1 MITITPDAC
10 LGSYFFDTSWIFL
23 EIYYL
28 VWPDEFEIQIS
39 IFLPWYFSLTVLH
52 PYVFLLFSTFENRSI
67 NKKICHLIGLVCG
80 NFALYIVFSG
90 VNGFFFS
97 KFKIITSTTDCV
109 KNNNTGVL
117 TFLILIHQMTQ
128 LIWYTCIYIHDG
140 FIFLN
145 KKLIC
150 RGVFQHLHLGTKHLS
165 KSYQTLKKIMHLW
178 SIVMLI
184 SNTMNCT

>member
-1 MITITPDAC
+1 MSFNRPC
-10 LGSYFFDTSWIFL
+10 LWKLCT
-23 EIYYL
+23 
-28 VWPDEFEIQIS
+28 
-39 IFLPWYFSLTVLH
+39 
-52 PYVFLLFSTFENRSI
+52 
-67 NKKICHLIGLVCG
+67 
-80 NFALYIVFSG
+80 LYCFSG
-90 VNGFFFS
+90 VNGVFFS
-97 KFKIITSTTDCV
+97 KFRIITSTTDCV

-150 RGVFQHLHLGTKHLS
+150 RGVFHHLHLGTKHLS

-184 SNTMNCT
+184 SNTRTVRNYIHVKIHQLNKFYFVKYKELMYIFQEYKFEWWKFRNSRKISELRRRACVASKRSSKC

>member
-1 MITITPDAC
+1 MSFDRPC
-10 LGSYFFDTSWIFL
+10 LWKLCT
-23 EIYYL
+23 
-28 VWPDEFEIQIS
+28 
-39 IFLPWYFSLTVLH
+39 
-52 PYVFLLFSTFENRSI
+52 
-67 NKKICHLIGLVCG
+67 
-80 NFALYIVFSG
+80 LYCFSG

-184 SNTMNCT
+184 SNTMNCITIYMWKYTSLTNFTFSSTRNWCIFFKNINMNDGN

>member
-1 MITITPDAC
+1 M
-10 LGSYFFDTSWIFL
+10 SFDRPCSWKL
-23 EIYYL
+23 C
-28 VWPDEFEIQIS
+28 
-39 IFLPWYFSLTVLH
+39 T
-52 PYVFLLFSTFENRSI
+52 
-67 NKKICHLIGLVCG
+67 
-80 NFALYIVFSG
+80 LYCFSG
-90 VNGFFFS
+90 VNGVFFS

-150 RGVFQHLHLGTKHLS
+150 RGVFHHLHLGTKHLS

-184 SNTMNCT
+184 SNTRTVRNYKCIYMWKYTSLTNFTLSSTRNWCIFFKNINLNDGNLEILER